1 MAERRLRLEGKAGI
15 VTGAGAGLGR
25 AVLLAA
31 TREGARI
38 VALEIDPEAGE
49 SAVEEARAAGGNAVF
64 HQGDVRE
71 VNDWAAAIR
80 RCVDEFGAFD
90 VLDNNAGVAIERRL
104 HETTLEDWD
113 TVNAVN
119 LRGTFLGC
127 KHGVIAMR
135 ERGGGSIVNTGSIVS
150 LTGDPILPAYA
161 TTKTGIVGLTRVI
174 AVDYAEDGIR
184 CNCICPG
191 DMDTPMLQRSVARA
205 ADPAA
210 RRREMEAAYPLKRIA
225 DPAEIAN
232 AVVFLLSD
240 ESSFV
245 TGSLL
250 VADGGLTAK
259 CY

>member
-1 MAERRLRLEGKAGI
+1 VTRRLEGKAGI

-38 VALEIDPEAGE
+38 VAFEIDPEAGE
-49 SAVEEARAAGGNAVF
+49 SAVEEAQAAGGAAVF
-64 HQGDVRE
+64 HRGDVRE
-71 VNDWAAAIR
+71 EDDWTAAID

-90 VLDNNAGVAIERRL
+90 ILDNNAGVAIEKRL
-104 HETTLEDWD
+104 HDTSLEDWD
-113 TVNAVN
+113 AVNAVN

-127 KHGVIAMR
+127 KLGVIAMR

-191 DMDTPMLQRSVARA
+191 DMDTPMLQRSFARA
-205 ADPAA
+205 PDPAA
-210 RRREMEAAYPLKRIA
+210 MRREMEAAYPLRRIA